1 MTREEIDAI
10 WQKAMHSAIK
20 ANEPST
26 RYEFDNLI
34 LEKVAEKMLT
44 LDPDPGQWA
53 ADSEYV
59 KSLAVLEGAEAIR
72 SMKV

>member
-26 RYEFDNLI
+26 RYEFANLI
-34 LEKVAEKMLT
+34 IESVAST
-44 LDPDPGQWA
+44 
-53 ADSEYV
+53 ADIAY
-59 KSLAVLEGAEAIR
+59 ATDHVLEAIR
-72 SMKV
+72 SMKT